1 MRIFR
6 NSTAAYLLLIS
17 ARYGQLPYRALRFLS
32 LPYETAKDAF
42 QKLCRAGYLEVVK
55 APGHKSFFLTDS
67 GYEAYFQTMMK
78 DNDPLEWDDWEKFSD
93 KPEFTR
99 NIQKAIRLS
108 RINEAQLFFFFLGL
122 APYQTSLEVKHEM
135 EKKAARSSDSLKYS
149 RFVGITWR
157 GQQSSLVY
165 HFSSGNQRLNTN
177 GERNAA
183 ALFSDYRHP
192 CGKFILTETEKGIV
206 DILEYSLWTLNKS
219 SRELRHM
226 QLNYHITY
234 EDNTILLPLTKDAG
248 DFIRA
253 FQHTDWPQTVQRLEE
268 DARPKEGIFL
278 STLDGTWMD
287 VLAYLS
293 EEHTPD
299 MPVTFAVWA
308 IQLPILRELTRRG
321 LLPDGWQV
329 VSYQAGDFCRGIPP
343 F

>member
-6 NSTAAYLLLIS
+6 NSTAEYLLIIS

-42 QKLCRAGYLEVVK
+42 QKLCRAEYLEVVK

-67 GYEAYFQTMMK
+67 GYEAYLQTMMK
-78 DNDPLEWDDWEKFSD
+78 DDDLLDWEDFPD

-99 NIQKAIRLS
+99 NVQKAIRLS
-108 RINEAQLFFFFLGL
+108 RINEAQMFFFFLGL
-122 APYQTSLEVKHEM
+122 APYRTSLEVKREM
-135 EKKAARSSDSLKYS
+135 EEKAVRSSDNLKYS
-149 RFVGITWR
+149 RFVGVTWR
-157 GQQSSLVY
+157 GQQASLVY
-165 HFSSGNQRLNTN
+165 HFGNGNQRLNVN

-183 ALFSDYRHP
+183 ALFSDYKHP
-192 CGKFILTETEKGIV
+192 CGKFILTETEKGLV
-206 DILEYSLWTLNKS
+206 DILEYSLWVLNKS

-234 EDNTILLPLTKDAG
+234 EDNAILLLLTRDAG

-253 FQHTDWPQTVQRLEE
+253 FRHPHWPQTVRYLEE
-268 DARPKEGIFL
+268 DARPPKGIFL

-287 VLAYLS
+287 VLVYLS
-293 EEHTPD
+293 EGHILN
-299 MPVTFAVWA
+299 MPVTFAVWD

-321 LLPDGWQV
+321 LLPDGWQA